1 MYSNPNAGSTMESGE
16 TYERLALFG
25 VSVYA
30 WDYPGYGLSG
40 GTPDYASVMEAA
52 ETALDFVA
60 DHSGHP
66 PEDVVL
72 IGRSL
77 GGAVSIGLSRKFGS
91 KALMLLNSLDSLRL
105 LLADCCLLSG
115 WASGLSYAGGHFDAA
130 ASLSHFRGCLFQ
142 YAATEDEIVYYRRQR
157 DLFYRDSPEKREE
170 CSVFVSGE
178 GMLHNS
184 NQWGEGYF
192 LSAFHDYFQKL
203 KV

>member
-1 MYSNPNAGSTMESGE
+1 MYSNPNAGSTMRSGA

-40 GTPDYASVMEAA
+40 GNPDYASVMEAA

-60 DHSGHP
+60 THSGHP
-66 PEDVVL
+66 PEDVIL
-72 IGRSL
+72 MGRSL
-77 GGAVSIGLSRKFGS
+77 GGAVSIGLSGKFGS

-105 LLADCCLLSG
+105 LLGDCCLLSG

-142 YAATEDEIVYYRRQR
+142 YAATDDEIVYYRRQR
-157 DLFYRDSPEKREE
+157 DLFYRDSPNKREN

-178 GMLHNS
+178 GMGH
-184 NQWGEGYF
+184 GERPMGKR
-192 LSAFHDYFQKL
+192 LL
-203 KV
+203 LERV